1 MIRRWALPLLL
12 LVFGLCYLLP
22 MATHGLWIPDE
33 SRYAQISQE
42 MLLTGKWASPHFM
55 GLRYFEKPAAGYWMI
70 ALGQA
75 VFGQNLFGV
84 RVASALATGLSILLV
99 YFMARRLWNDPRK
112 SLASAVLY
120 MSFVSVAM
128 SGGYANLD
136 PQFSFWVNL
145 SGVAL
150 WLCIDS
156 HGRRARLGAWALL
169 GLACAMGFMTK
180 GFLAWLLP
188 VLVALPYMVWQ
199 KRFRELLAYGVVAVV
214 VAIVVSL
221 PWALMVHAQEPDYWN
236 FFFWHEHIQ
245 RFAGEDAQH
254 EEAWWYYLPLLAA
267 FSLPWLALLPST
279 LKQAWQQKRTHTTG
293 FLLLWLLMPLAFF
306 SLSKGKLP
314 AYILPCLLPLA
325 LLMGNTLA
333 DKLAQA
339 RGRVL
344 QINGGLNLILGV
356 LGLLAIVYFQLK
368 KPIFAHQQE
377 LLSLVLVFIVLL
389 GWIIANL
396 LQVARPL
403 RLWAAPALGSW
414 LLVALVPA
422 ALPHSV
428 VYNKTPDQFIIDHVE
443 ELAGTQR
450 LLSND
455 LGAASSLAWRLK
467 RPDVTLYDTLGEVKY
482 GLAYADAA
490 NRRVDTTQVQQ
501 WMTEARKQG
510 SVGVVMRVKGESEV
524 REVELLP
531 KDGKRYEQGNM
542 VILVFP
548 QVAP

>member
-22 MATHGLWIPDE
+22 MVTHGLWIPDE
-33 SRYAQISQE
+33 TRYAQISQE

-55 GLRYFEKPAAGYWMI
+55 GIRYFEKPAAGYWMI

-75 VFGQNLFGV
+75 LFGQNLFGV

-112 SLASAVLY
+112 SLVSSVLY
-120 MSFVSVAM
+120 MSFISVAM

-156 HGRRARLGAWALL
+156 QTRRARLAAWALL
-169 GLACAMGFMTK
+169 GFACAMGFMTK

-188 VLVALPYMVWQ
+188 VLIALPYMVWQ
-199 KRFRELLAYGVVAVV
+199 KRLRELLAYGLVAVA
-214 VAIVVSL
+214 VAIAVSL

-279 LKQAWQQKRTHTTG
+279 LKQAWQEKRTHKIG

-325 LLMGNTLA
+325 LLMGHTLT

-344 QINGGLNLILGV
+344 QVNGWLNLIIGV

-368 KPIFAHQQE
+368 KPIYAPQQE
-377 LLSLVLVFIVLL
+377 LLSLVLVFSVLL

-396 LQVARPL
+396 LQAVRPL

-428 VYNKTPDQFIIDHVE
+428 VNNKTPDQFIIDHAV
-443 ELAGTQR
+443 ELATTQR

-455 LGAASSLAWRLK
+455 LGAASALAWRLK
-467 RPDVTLYDTLGEVKY
+467 RPDVALYNTTGEVKY
-482 GLAYADAA
+482 GLAYADSAA
-490 NRRVDTTQVQQ
+490 RRVKLASVQQ
-501 WMTEARKQG
+501 WLGDARKQG
-510 SVGVVMRVKGESEV
+510 SVGVVMRVKGASEQ
-524 REVELLP
+524 RELALLP
-531 KDGKRYEQGNM
+531 ADGKRYEQGNM
-542 VILVFP
+542 VILLFP